1 MKGFYNKWWQ
11 APQTLFFH
19 KTKILIRIEDIA
31 QVWNQGGFGKTTNK
45 EKLLGKSLVDDRND
59 KLKQYPKNLVF
70 FDFPRPLKNNKD
82 KNFEA
87 LKHFEN

>member
-1 MKGFYNKWWQ
+1 M
-11 APQTLFFH
+11 
-19 KTKILIRIEDIA
+19 IA

-70 FDFPRPLKNNKD
+70 FDFPKTQNNTKMNLFSTKLFLKL
-82 KNFEA
+82 F
-87 LKHFEN
+87 